1 MSNEVCES
9 CKIILDDVFDC
20 RAKADDPSLLENPDI
35 KAIAEKH
42 KKTPAQVQQ
51 KKTETKPNK
60 VFKNI
65 LCKCKQITSSF
76 LWHL

>member
-35 KAIAEKH
+35 KAIADTCSGTAKENWK
-42 KKTPAQVQQ
+42 Q
-51 KKTETKPNK
+51 NK
-60 VFKNI
+60 
-65 LCKCKQITSSF
+65 QSF
-76 LWHL
+76 